1 MEEMLKEI
9 IVTIVDTKTLV
20 ILSTGFI
27 VGDII
32 TGYIK
37 AFKNKKYNS
46 SVNRDGLARKMMW
59 YMMIIL
65 GCFIEWIAHT
75 NAISILVCTTCCIT
89 EFMSVIENA
98 RDVGIEFKIT
108 QYLADKESDDDGK

>member
-9 IVTIVDTKTLV
+9 IATIVDTKTLV

-27 VGDII
+27 VADII

-37 AFKNKKYNS
+37 AFKNKNYNS

-75 NAISILVCTTCCIT
+75 NTISILVCTTCCIT

-108 QYLADKESDDDGK
+108 KYLADKESGADGK